1 MTGRSLMDR
10 ITEANDRLSNST
22 KQKYCAFINL
32 FGLRIGGVYVLCF
45 ILLSILLTPDN
56 LYAEEIDYQA
66 LQEDPLET
74 AYRKLGSPGDIEWDE
89 EEMVSGGAPL
99 LISDMKWP
107 LKSGELSSLFSRTRS
122 KGRRK
127 HLGIDIVAPKSTPI
141 HAVLDGIVEV
151 VSNGGK
157 GFRGYGRVI
166 IINHSDQL
174 WTLYSHCSTMN
185 VKVGQR
191 VKRGDVIAAVGR
203 TGRATTNHLHFEV
216 RNAKGTALDPMK
228 YLPEYGALPNKPYRR

>member
-1 MTGRSLMDR
+1 MDR

-89 EEMVSGGAPL
+89 EEMISGGAPL

-127 HLGIDIVAPKSTPI
+127 HLGIDIVAPKGTPI

-157 GFRGYGRVI
+157 GFRGYGRII

-185 VKVGQR
+185 IKVGQR
-191 VKRGDVIAAVGR
+191 VKQGDVIATVGR

-228 YLPEYGALPNKPYRR
+228 YLPEYGALPSKPYRR

>member
-1 MTGRSLMDR
+1 MDR

-32 FGLRIGGVYVLCF
+32 FGLRTGGVYVLCF

-127 HLGIDIVAPKSTPI
+127 HLGIDIVAPKGTPV

-157 GFRGYGRVI
+157 CFRGYGRVI

>member
-1 MTGRSLMDR
+1 MDR

-127 HLGIDIVAPKSTPI
+127 HLGIDIVAPKGTPV

-185 VKVGQR
+185 VKVGQW